1 MVGETNGGRG
11 LKPLVYSLGRRASGG
26 TEWVPT
32 ERVPTE
38 RVPTEWA
45 RSPCGQRG
53 VSV

>member
-38 RVPTEWA
+38 WA